1 MRVAVDIDG
10 VLSQTFEKYGEELA
24 KRGFDVSG
32 GPTDEFVKWETSML
46 YPNVSIGEV
55 LKMYETIWRDMRSSY
70 ELYPGAD
77 IVLQLLDY
85 DLEALTNRRVFSEG
99 EVCEVTKQW
108 FVKHGIPIST
118 IIHTSDKAAA
128 MQEEGFDVI
137 IEDSPR
143 NAVPVARMGAQVL
156 LFDRVYNRHVQHP
169 NVTRFT
175 HWIEVPALLRRLAKR
190 ADSR

>member
-1 MRVAVDIDG
+1 MRVAIDIDG
-10 VLSQTFEKYGEELA
+10 VLSKTFERYGEELA

-32 GPTDEFVKWETSML
+32 GPAEEFVEWETSML
-46 YPNVSIGEV
+46 YPNVSIDEV
-55 LKMYETIWRDMRSSY
+55 LEMYEGIWRDMRSSY

-77 IVLQLLDY
+77 IILQLIDY

-99 EVCEVTKQW
+99 EVCEVTKEW
-108 FVKHGIPIST
+108 FSTHGIPISK
-118 IIHTSDKAAA
+118 IIHTSDKAAVVREA
-128 MQEEGFDVI
+128 GFDVL

-143 NAVPVARMGAQVL
+143 NAVPVAETGAQVL
-156 LFDRVYNRHVQHP
+156 LFDHVYNRHVVHP

-175 HWIEVPALLRRLAKR
+175 HWLEVPLLLRRLAQR